1 MLQNNP
7 APRVGPAT
15 TQNHATEDD
24 EEDVA
29 LRNQLAIE
37 EAALAPGK
45 KKFRKNKNTVARLL
59 NILFTKATSL
69 QREGLLANRMDLQ
82 FGELGQVGLI
92 SNQAWFIDCVKSFN
106 DEDVNSGGLV
116 TVRERYTSAEIDPE
130 DPWLG
135 VNLGERSELLTPLHA
150 YEIWR

>member
-24 EEDVA
+24 EEDAA

-45 KKFRKNKNTVARLL
+45 K
-59 NILFTKATSL
+59 
-69 QREGLLANRMDLQ
+69 REGLLANRMDLQ
-82 FGELGQVGLI
+82 FGELGQVG
-92 SNQAWFIDCVKSFN
+92 
-106 DEDVNSGGLV
+106 
-116 TVRERYTSAEIDPE
+116 
-130 DPWLG
+130 
-135 VNLGERSELLTPLHA
+135 
-150 YEIWR
+150 